1 MTFGERLQA
10 AFDSGGHLCVGIDP
24 HAYLLAEW
32 GLTDDAAGAREFGL
46 RVVEATINR
55 AAIVKPQ
62 VAFFERHG
70 SAGFAALER
79 VLQAARDAELLIIG
93 DAKRGDIGSTF
104 EGYADAWLTPGA
116 PLEVDALTVSPYLG
130 VDSIEAPRA
139 IAEAH
144 GKGLFVL
151 SATSNPAASALQLAI
166 TSSGLTVAASIVDRV
181 QQWNGN
187 GAGVGSIGLVLGATV
202 DLASYGI
209 ERLGNTPI
217 LAPGFGHQG
226 ARIADLRAIYGSAA
240 PHVLVSAS
248 RSILAAGPSG
258 LAAAI
263 ASQAAEVAEALAA

>member
-24 HAYLLAEW
+24 HSYLLSEW
-32 GLTDDAAGAREFGL
+32 GLPDDAAGAREFGL
-46 RVVEATINR
+46 RVVDATANR

-93 DAKRGDIGSTF
+93 DAKRGDIGSSF
-104 EGYADAWLTPGA
+104 EGYAEAWLSPGA
-116 PLEVDALTVSPYLG
+116 PLEVDALSVSPFLG

-139 IAEAH
+139 VAEAH

-151 SATSNPAASALQLAI
+151 SATSSPEASALQLAK

-181 QQWNGN
+181 QQWNGS
-187 GAGVGSIGLVLGATV
+187 GAGIGSIGLVLGATV

-209 ERLGNTPI
+209 DGLGNTPI

-226 ARIADLRAIYGSAA
+226 ARVADVRAIYGSAA

-263 ASQAAEVAEALAA
+263 ASQAAEVADALAA